1 VLVREKV
8 DERYRFNSCQCCDG
22 QVFYHSFFWGDHLT
36 QANGTPNAAVSLHRF
51 LYQVKTSVLGDA
63 VS

>member
-1 VLVREKV
+1 MNDIGSIPVSFVVEKS
-8 DERYRFNSCQCCDG
+8 FITP
-22 QVFYHSFFWGDHLT
+22 FFWGDHLT